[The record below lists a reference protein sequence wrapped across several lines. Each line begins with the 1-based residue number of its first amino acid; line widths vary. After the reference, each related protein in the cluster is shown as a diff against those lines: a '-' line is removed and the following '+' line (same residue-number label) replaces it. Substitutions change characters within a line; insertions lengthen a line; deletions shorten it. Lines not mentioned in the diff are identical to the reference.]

1 MGKKVVYILSQ
12 VDKAVAFEWLVEEF
26 QNKSIELVFIL
37 INDRSDTPFS
47 NFLEKQKVEFYTF
60 PLKYKRHYLLTAFK
74 ISRVLK
80 SLGNV
85 IVHAHLFEGG
95 LIGLT
100 AAKLAGVKKR
110 IYTRHH
116 STSHHEYFPN
126 AVKYDKLINWLAT
139 DIIAISNNVKEV
151 LIEKEN
157 LKHNKITLVE
167 HGFKLNQFR
176 NVEQESVDQLYSSH
190 RIPKGKTIIA
200 TISRYV
206 ELKGIEYVI
215 EAFKEVNKTYP
226 ETHLLLAN
234 SGGNY
239 ESVIRKKLAELNPDT
254 YSEIKFEPDLFALYK
269 VIDIFCHVPIN
280 SQVEAYGQ
288 TYVEA
293 LAAGVP
299 SIFTLSGIAK
309 DFIEDEKN
317 ALVVDYKNSE
327 QIIVALKRILEDNV
341 LRNTLIV
348 HGFES
353 IERFDINQMIN
364 SLKQLYFSE
373 N

>member
-12 VDKAVAFEWLVEEF
+12 VDKAVAFEWLAEEF
-26 QNKSIELVFIL
+26 QNKGIELVFIL
-37 INDRSDTPFS
+37 INDRMDTPFS
-47 NFLEKQKVEFYTF
+47 NFLKNQKVEFYTF
-60 PLKYKRHYLLTAFK
+60 PLKSKKQYIYTAFK
-74 ISRVLK
+74 ISKVLK
-80 SLGNV
+80 RLGNV

-100 AAKLAGVKKR
+100 AAKLAGVKRR

-126 AVKYDKLINWLAT
+126 AVKYDRLINWLAT

-157 LKHNKITLVE
+157 VSSNKITLVE

-176 NVEQESVDQLYSSH
+176 DVEQERVQKLYSYH
-190 RIPKGKTIIA
+190 RIPKDKTIIA

-215 EAFKEVNKTYP
+215 EAFNQLNRIYP

-239 ESVIRKKLAELNPDT
+239 ESVIRNKLAELNPDS

-309 DFIEDEKN
+309 DFIVEEKN
-317 ALVVDYKNSE
+317 ALVVNYKSSDE
-327 QIIVALKRILEDNV
+327 IFLAMKRILED
-341 LRNTLIV
+341 RNLKNSLINNGIV
-348 HGFES
+348 S
-353 IERFDINQMIN
+353 VKRFGLNQMID